1 MHRIHHFFVGGNPKM
16 KINVKK
22 QKNVS
27 KKDVIQFIRKELIM
41 NIGFVACIILAVLFL
56 VLGIIFALL
65 KEKGAYFVSG
75 FRTLNHPEKYDKAY
89 ISLDM
94 RNQCF
99 TYALILFLGAILSYF
114 ISAIIA
120 IPTYVL
126 WGILFF
132 KSVHLDA
139 EKAFEKYLIK

>member
-1 MHRIHHFFVGGNPKM
+1 M

-22 QKNVS
+22 QKIVS
-27 KKDVIQFIRKELIM
+27 KKDVIQFIQKELIM

-126 WGILFF
+126 WGILLF
-132 KSVHLDA
+132 KSAHLDA

>member
-1 MHRIHHFFVGGNPKM
+1 M
-16 KINVKK
+16 NV
-22 QKNVS
+22 
-27 KKDVIQFIRKELIM
+27 
-41 NIGFVACIILAVLFL
+41 GFVACITLAVLFL
-56 VLGIIFALL
+56 VLGIMFALL

-89 ISLDM
+89 ISRDM

-99 TYALILFLGAILSYF
+99 IYFVILSIGAILSYF
-114 ISAIIA
+114 ISAVIS
-120 IPTYVL
+120 IPTYIIWAIV
-126 WGILFF
+126 FF

>member
-16 KINVKK
+16 KINVKNRK
-22 QKNVS
+22 LFQKRIIKV
-27 KKDVIQFIRKELIM
+27 VIIM
-41 NIGFVACIILAVLFL
+41 NVGFVACIILAVLFL

>member
-16 KINVKK
+16 KINVKNRK
-22 QKNVS
+22 LFQKRIIKV
-27 KKDVIQFIRKELIM
+27 VIIM
-41 NIGFVACIILAVLFL
+41 NVGFVACITLAVLFL
-56 VLGIIFALL
+56 VLGIMFALL

-89 ISLDM
+89 ISRDM

-99 TYALILFLGAILSYF
+99 IYFVILSIGAILSYF
-114 ISAIIA
+114 ISAVIS
-120 IPTYVL
+120 IPTYIIWAIV
-126 WGILFF
+126 FF